1 MQNNK
6 QSVKYLDRIGRDT
19 NEMILL
25 DNENNGGQGSYDN
38 CIHVPSWK
46 GNKNDTILAQL
57 CPLLAMIALKKIPA
71 PEAASKVRQQSTK
84 NRKQGVKYI
93 NFGISLD

>member
-46 GNKNDTILAQL
+46 GNKNDTILA
-57 CPLLAMIALKKIPA
+57 
-71 PEAASKVRQQSTK
+71 
-84 NRKQGVKYI
+84 
-93 NFGISLD
+93 